1 VAGHRIEGAV
11 LVTKNSYRREIISAW
26 SGVCAYCGDEP
37 RNMTLDHVIPVARGG
52 ATVRSNQ
59 VPACARCNVSKSD
72 SEVWGWYQN
81 QPFFDA
87 DRAGRIR
94 GWLAAG

>member
-1 VAGHRIEGAV
+1 MSHHRIEGAV
-11 LVTKNSYRREIISAW
+11 LVTKNSYRREIINAW
-26 SGVCAYCGDEP
+26 DGVCAYCGCQP
-37 RNMTLDHVIPVARGG
+37 TNITLDHVIPVAGGG
-52 ATVRSNQ
+52 ATVRTNQ

-72 SEVWGWYQN
+72 REVWGWYEA
-81 QPFFDA
+81 QPFFNA